1 MSHYK
6 SHSRSL
12 RRSRSKSKSKMQK
25 SRSRSRRQRNR
36 NAVCHWCRLSC
47 ERGRYSPSRSSRLN
61 PRSKG
66 KQGRYSRKSQRGGS
80 TILSPSNYSNQNN
93 AHFSGIGFT
102 DPTGALTGCTGS
114 TSSAAAL
121 KGVDVFQTIGGITK
135 PVPSMKGGRKRIL
148 NKDMKPLHKSMDK
161 EMKKLH
167 ISMKNKSMRRGRG
180 RGRMHRGGSI
190 HNTNGFSIGG
200 VHLKPSLSGIANNYH
215 TAYDS
220 CKG

>member
-12 RRSRSKSKSKMQK
+12 RNSRSKSKSKMQK
-25 SRSRSRRQRNR
+25 RQQKSRSRRQR
-36 NAVCHWCRLSC
+36 H
-47 ERGRYSPSRSSRLN
+47 SRR
-61 PRSKG
+61 
-66 KQGRYSRKSQRGGS
+66 SQRGGS
-80 TILSPSNYSNQNN
+80 TIISPSNYSNQNN

-102 DPTGALTGCTGS
+102 DPTGAVTGCTGS

-121 KGVDVFQTIGGITK
+121 KGVDVFQTIGGIK
-135 PVPSMKGGRKRIL
+135 SPVAAMKGGRSRKRIL

-161 EMKKLH
+161 SMKKLH
-167 ISMKNKSMRRGRG
+167 ISMRRRG
-180 RGRMHRGGSI
+180 RGRMHRGGSVQ
-190 HNTNGFSIGG
+190 NTNGFSIGG
-200 VHLKPSLSGIANNYH
+200 VHLKSSLSGIANNYH

>member
-6 SHSRSL
+6 IS
-12 RRSRSKSKSKMQK
+12 RSRSKTQK
-25 SRSRSRRQRNR
+25 RQQKNQSRSRRQRHR
-36 NAVCHWCRLSC
+36 NAVCHWCQKSCHWCRLSC

-66 KQGRYSRKSQRGGS
+66 KQGRYSRKNQRGGS

-102 DPTGALTGCTGS
+102 DPQGAVTGCTGS

-121 KGVDVFQTIGGITK
+121 KGVDVFTTIGGVTK
-135 PVPSMKGGRKRIL
+135 SISEMKGGRGR
-148 NKDMKPLHKSMDK
+148 
-161 EMKKLH
+161 
-167 ISMKNKSMRRGRG
+167 RRGRG
-180 RGRMHRGGSI
+180 RMQRGGSV
-190 HNTNGFSIGG
+190 HNTNGFSIAG

>member
-6 SHSRSL
+6 T
-12 RRSRSKSKSKMQK
+12 KTQK
-25 SRSRSRRQRNR
+25 RQQKNRSRSRRQRRRHSRR
-36 NAVCHWCRLSC
+36 N
-47 ERGRYSPSRSSRLN
+47 
-61 PRSKG
+61 
-66 KQGRYSRKSQRGGS
+66 QRGGS

-102 DPTGALTGCTGS
+102 DPRGAVTGCTGS

-121 KGVDVFQTIGGITK
+121 KGADVFTTIGGVTK
-135 PVPSMKGGRKRIL
+135 SISSMKGGRG
-148 NKDMKPLHKSMDK
+148 
-161 EMKKLH
+161 
-167 ISMKNKSMRRGRG
+167 RRRG
-180 RGRMHRGGSI
+180 RGRMHRGGSSVN
-190 HNTNGFSIGG
+190 NTNGFSIGG

>member
-6 SHSRSL
+6 P
-12 RRSRSKSKSKMQK
+12 KTQK
-25 SRSRSRRQRNR
+25 RQQKNRSRRQRRRHSRR
-36 NAVCHWCRLSC
+36 N
-47 ERGRYSPSRSSRLN
+47 
-61 PRSKG
+61 
-66 KQGRYSRKSQRGGS
+66 QRGGS

-102 DPTGALTGCTGS
+102 DPQGAVTGCTGS

-121 KGVDVFQTIGGITK
+121 KGLDVFQTIGGLKT
-135 PVPSMKGGRKRIL
+135 PVAAMKGGRGRIL

-161 EMKKLH
+161 AMKKLH
-167 ISMKNKSMRRGRG
+167 KSMRRRGHG
-180 RGRMHRGGSI
+180 RGRMHRGGSSV
-190 HNTNGFSIGG
+190 HNTNGYSVGG
-200 VHLKPSLSGIANNYH
+200 VHLKPSLSGIATNYH

>member
-6 SHSRSL
+6 P
-12 RRSRSKSKSKMQK
+12 KTQKMQQK
-25 SRSRSRRQRNR
+25 NRSRRQRRRHSRR
-36 NAVCHWCRLSC
+36 N
-47 ERGRYSPSRSSRLN
+47 
-61 PRSKG
+61 
-66 KQGRYSRKSQRGGS
+66 QRGGS

-102 DPTGALTGCTGS
+102 DPQGAVTGCTGS

-121 KGVDVFQTIGGITK
+121 KGLDVFQTIGGLKT
-135 PVPSMKGGRKRIL
+135 PVAAMKGGRGRIL

-161 EMKKLH
+161 AMKKLH
-167 ISMKNKSMRRGRG
+167 KSMRRRGHG
-180 RGRMHRGGSI
+180 RGRMHRGGSSVN
-190 HNTNGFSIGG
+190 NTNGYSVGG
-200 VHLKPSLSGIANNYH
+200 VHLKPSLSGIATNYH

>member
-1 MSHYK
+1 MSQYK
-6 SHSRSL
+6 SHSSRS

-25 SRSRSRRQRNR
+25 RQQKSRSRRQR
-36 NAVCHWCRLSC
+36 H
-47 ERGRYSPSRSSRLN
+47 SRR
-61 PRSKG
+61 
-66 KQGRYSRKSQRGGS
+66 SQRGGS
-80 TILSPSNYSNQNN
+80 TIISPSNYSNQNN

-102 DPTGALTGCTGS
+102 DPTGAVTGCTGS

-121 KGVDVFQTIGGITK
+121 KGVDVFQTIGGIK
-135 PVPSMKGGRKRIL
+135 SPVAAMKGGRSRKRIL

-161 EMKKLH
+161 AMKKLH
-167 ISMKNKSMRRGRG
+167 ISMRRRG
-180 RGRMHRGGSI
+180 RGRMHRGGSV

-200 VHLKPSLSGIANNYH
+200 VNLKSSLSGIANNYH

>member
-6 SHSRSL
+6 MS
-12 RRSRSKSKSKMQK
+12 RSRSKTQK
-25 SRSRSRRQRNR
+25 RQQKNRSRSRRQR
-36 NAVCHWCRLSC
+36 
-47 ERGRYSPSRSSRLN
+47 
-61 PRSKG
+61 
-66 KQGRYSRKSQRGGS
+66 GRYSRKSQRGGS

-102 DPTGALTGCTGS
+102 DPKGAVTGCTGS
-114 TSSAAAL
+114 TSGVAAL
-121 KGVDVFQTIGGITK
+121 KGADIYTTIGGITK
-135 PVPSMKGGRKRIL
+135 PISSMNGGGRGHKRIL
-148 NKDMKPLHKSMDK
+148 NKDMKPFHKSMDK

-167 ISMKNKSMRRGRG
+167 KSMRHGRG
-180 RGRMHRGGSI
+180 RGRMQRGGSVN
-190 HNTNGFSIGG
+190 NTNGYSVGG

>member
-12 RRSRSKSKSKMQK
+12 RRSQSKSKSKMQK
-25 SRSRSRRQRNR
+25 RQQKSRRQR
-36 NAVCHWCRLSC
+36 H
-47 ERGRYSPSRSSRLN
+47 SRR
-61 PRSKG
+61 
-66 KQGRYSRKSQRGGS
+66 SQRGGS
-80 TILSPSNYSNQNN
+80 TIISPSNYSNQNN

-121 KGVDVFQTIGGITK
+121 KGVDVFQTIGGIK
-135 PVPSMKGGRKRIL
+135 APVPAMKGGRGRKRIL

-161 EMKKLH
+161 AMKKLH
-167 ISMKNKSMRRGRG
+167 KSIRR
-180 RGRMHRGGSI
+180 RGRMHRGGSV

-200 VHLKPSLSGIANNYH
+200 VNLKPSLSGIANNYH

-220 CKG
+220 CRG

>member
-25 SRSRSRRQRNR
+25 SRRQRHSRR
-36 NAVCHWCRLSC
+36 
-47 ERGRYSPSRSSRLN
+47 
-61 PRSKG
+61 
-66 KQGRYSRKSQRGGS
+66 SQRGGS
-80 TILSPSNYSNQNN
+80 TIISPSNYSNQNN

-102 DPTGALTGCTGS
+102 DPKGALTGCTGS

-135 PVPSMKGGRKRIL
+135 PVPSMKGGRGRKRIL

-167 ISMKNKSMRRGRG
+167 KSMNKKSMRRGRG
-180 RGRMHRGGSI
+180 RGRMHRGGSV

>member
-12 RRSRSKSKSKMQK
+12 RRSHSKSKSKMQK
-25 SRSRSRRQRNR
+25 SRSRNRRQR
-36 NAVCHWCRLSC
+36 H
-47 ERGRYSPSRSSRLN
+47 SRR
-61 PRSKG
+61 
-66 KQGRYSRKSQRGGS
+66 SQRGGS
-80 TILSPSNYSNQNN
+80 TIISPSNYSNQNN

-102 DPTGALTGCTGS
+102 DPTGAVTGCTGS

-121 KGVDVFQTIGGITK
+121 KGADVFQTIGGLKT
-135 PVPSMKGGRKRIL
+135 PVAAMKGGRGRIL

-161 EMKKLH
+161 AMKKLH
-167 ISMKNKSMRRGRG
+167 KSMRRRGHG
-180 RGRMHRGGSI
+180 RGRMQRGGSV
-190 HNTNGFSIGG
+190 HNTNGYSVGG

>member
-12 RRSRSKSKSKMQK
+12 RHSRSKSKSKMLK
-25 SRSRSRRQRNR
+25 SRSRSRRQRHSRR
-36 NAVCHWCRLSC
+36 N
-47 ERGRYSPSRSSRLN
+47 
-61 PRSKG
+61 
-66 KQGRYSRKSQRGGS
+66 QRGGS
-80 TILSPSNYSNQNN
+80 TILSPSIYSNQNN

-102 DPTGALTGCTGS
+102 DPTGAVTGCTGS

-121 KGVDVFQTIGGITK
+121 KGADIFQTIGGIK
-135 PVPSMKGGRKRIL
+135 SPVPAMKGGRGR
-148 NKDMKPLHKSMDK
+148 S
-161 EMKKLH
+161 
-167 ISMKNKSMRRGRG
+167 RGRG
-180 RGRMHRGGSI
+180 RGRMHRGGSV

>member
-6 SHSRSL
+6 T
-12 RRSRSKSKSKMQK
+12 KTQK
-25 SRSRSRRQRNR
+25 RQQKNRSRRQRRRHSRR
-36 NAVCHWCRLSC
+36 N
-47 ERGRYSPSRSSRLN
+47 
-61 PRSKG
+61 
-66 KQGRYSRKSQRGGS
+66 QRGGS

-102 DPTGALTGCTGS
+102 DPTGAVTGCTGS

-121 KGVDVFQTIGGITK
+121 KGVDVFTTIGGVTK
-135 PVPSMKGGRKRIL
+135 SISAMKGGRGRKRIL

-161 EMKKLH
+161 AMKKLH
-167 ISMKNKSMRRGRG
+167 KSMRRHG
-180 RGRMHRGGSI
+180 RGRMQRGGSSVN
-190 HNTNGFSIGG
+190 NTNGFSIGG

>member
-12 RRSRSKSKSKMQK
+12 RRSHSKSKSKMQK
-25 SRSRSRRQRNR
+25 SRSRSRR
-36 NAVCHWCRLSC
+36 H
-47 ERGRYSPSRSSRLN
+47 SRR
-61 PRSKG
+61 
-66 KQGRYSRKSQRGGS
+66 SQRGGS
-80 TILSPSNYSNQNN
+80 TIISPSNYSNQNN

-102 DPTGALTGCTGS
+102 DPTGAVRGCTGS

-121 KGVDVFQTIGGITK
+121 KGADVFQTIGGIK
-135 PVPSMKGGRKRIL
+135 SPVAAMKGGRSRG
-148 NKDMKPLHKSMDK
+148 
-161 EMKKLH
+161 
-167 ISMKNKSMRRGRG
+167 RGRG
-180 RGRMHRGGSI
+180 RGRMHRGGSV

>member
-12 RRSRSKSKSKMQK
+12 SRSLRNSRSKSKSKMQK
-25 SRSRSRRQRNR
+25 SRRQRHSRRN
-36 NAVCHWCRLSC
+36 
-47 ERGRYSPSRSSRLN
+47 
-61 PRSKG
+61 
-66 KQGRYSRKSQRGGS
+66 QRGGS

-135 PVPSMKGGRKRIL
+135 PVPTMNGGRKRIL

-161 EMKKLH
+161 AMKKLH

-180 RGRMHRGGSI
+180 RGRMHRGGSV

-220 CKG
+220 CRG

>member
-1 MSHYK
+1 MSQYK
-6 SHSRSL
+6 SHSSRS

-25 SRSRSRRQRNR
+25 RQQKSRSRRQR
-36 NAVCHWCRLSC
+36 H
-47 ERGRYSPSRSSRLN
+47 SRR
-61 PRSKG
+61 
-66 KQGRYSRKSQRGGS
+66 SQRGGS
-80 TILSPSNYSNQNN
+80 TIISPSNYSNQNN

-102 DPTGALTGCTGS
+102 DPTGAVTGCTGS

-121 KGVDVFQTIGGITK
+121 KGVDVFQTIGGIK
-135 PVPSMKGGRKRIL
+135 SPVAAMKGGRSRKRIL

-161 EMKKLH
+161 AMKKLH
-167 ISMKNKSMRRGRG
+167 ISMRRRG
-180 RGRMHRGGSI
+180 RGRMHRGGSVQ
-190 HNTNGFSIGG
+190 NTNGFSIGG